1 MRFSVLVA
9 RIYCVSLFVS
19 FLTTGCAWFRPK
31 EPPKEPVTFSERLD
45 RILKGKSSKAQ
56 VALDT
61 LLSGKTMP
69 VYEGAKCFFFYKAT
83 PNRTVAVAGDWNA
96 WDAGADIL
104 QPIPKTDYYFLTKE
118 FPLNARLDYQI
129 VDNGKRMTDPRNPRT
144 CEGESGPNSEIA
156 MPEYQEPDE
165 LNVPD
170 DVPEGVLE
178 EMVFESTILS
188 GTRALSIYLP
198 PAYGREYGP
207 HPFLIVQ
214 DGAEFIRLAN
224 FPRVVDF
231 LIQKQKIRRVVLVFV
246 EPADR
251 KADYENEAYSR
262 FIAEELVPYLRAS
275 YDVCKDR
282 ENCGIM
288 GASLG
293 GLAAF
298 QTALKYPEIFG
309 KVAGQS
315 VYFGSDDR
323 VFRMVE
329 NGGGK
334 TLQFYFDVGIFE
346 TNPQMNLLDQSRRMR
361 DLLTAQGCSFTYNE
375 HPEGHSWGNWRAH
388 LDDILLSFWPRSAV

>member
-246 EPADR
+246 EPPLKLTQAIV
-251 KADYENEAYSR
+251 KPGVPGSR
-262 FIAEELVPYLRAS
+262 FGNAANRSTISRVSDKSNVRRRFPSAICPIG
-275 YDVCKDR
+275 
-282 ENCGIM
+282 NCG
-288 GASLG
+288 
-293 GLAAF
+293 
-298 QTALKYPEIFG
+298 
-309 KVAGQS
+309 
-315 VYFGSDDR
+315 
-323 VFRMVE
+323 
-329 NGGGK
+329 
-334 TLQFYFDVGIFE
+334 
-346 TNPQMNLLDQSRRMR
+346 
-361 DLLTAQGCSFTYNE
+361 DLS
-375 HPEGHSWGNWRAH
+375 
-388 LDDILLSFWPRSAV
+388 LLSSLARSMPTISAICVAVNLGAILRGCGANISALTES